1 MVAACPFPAPRG
13 SQVLIR
19 DLAHALV
26 CPRSSWSGF
35 PIKLINYMA
44 TGRAIVA
51 ADGSAKGIVHG
62 ETGLTF
68 RNGSAAGMAAAL
80 LRLYDDPALRQ
91 RLGENARVAARARY
105 SWRRAALQV
114 EAIYSEVC
122 GMPADSAAAL
132 PPPSRLQIR
141 PMSRAVGAGPQR

>member
-1 MVAACPFPAPRG
+1 MRGYDLAHTPRRRIAMVAACPFPAPRG

-91 RLGENARVAARARY
+91 RLGENARVAAP
-105 SWRRAALQV
+105 SIPRR
-114 EAIYSEVC
+114 SC
-122 GMPADSAAAL
+122 
-132 PPPSRLQIR
+132 
-141 PMSRAVGAGPQR
+141 PQRSFRGVTSRTAR